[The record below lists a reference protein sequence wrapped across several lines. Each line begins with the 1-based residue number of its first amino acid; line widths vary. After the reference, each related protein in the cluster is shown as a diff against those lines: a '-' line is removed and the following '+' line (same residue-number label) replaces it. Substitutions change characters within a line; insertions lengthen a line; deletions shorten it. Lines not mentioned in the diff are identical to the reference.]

1 MGKQAKRLK
10 CETNSKQFKET
21 MRSVWMPR
29 LVEQIGAATSGSS
42 TTTMST
48 IEPSTD
54 DVVVVVDSCSDASI
68 TSHVDDDLAA
78 SETLGAISSTP
89 SWDDKVVQDFIEDT
103 TTSSLHESQPL
114 DHLDAHYGC
123 SFYPGDD
130 VLVFDNLWN
139 WNDDGIFAPPS
150 MNNYVLNY

>member
-1 MGKQAKRLK
+1 MDKQAKRLK
-10 CETNSKQFKET
+10 CEANSKQFKET

-29 LVEQIGAATSGSS
+29 LKEQIGAATSGSS

-48 IEPSTD
+48 IEPSAD
-54 DVVVVVDSCSDASI
+54 DVVVADHCSDASI

-89 SWDDKVVQDFIEDT
+89 SRDDKVVQDFIEDT

-114 DHLDAHYGC
+114 DHLDTHYGC
-123 SFYPGDD
+123 SFYRGDD
-130 VLVFDNLWN
+130 DLVLDNLWN

-150 MNNYVLNY
+150 MNNYVLN